1 MINYGLPKAVE
12 INGTEYDIR
21 SDYRAILDIV
31 EALNDV
37 NLNAREKAYV
47 VLEIFYPDIDD
58 MPYDDMQ
65 EAIEKCFEFIDG
77 GNRRKEGNAPKVVD
91 WSKDFPLIIA
101 PINAVAGREIRADE
115 YCHWWTF
122 LAYYNEISGD
132 CTFAQVVRIRD
143 KDARGKSLD
152 KDERE
157 WKMRNLELVE
167 MPSQYTD
174 EEEEILKMW
183 GGING

>member
-12 INGTEYDIR
+12 VNGKERAIR
-21 SDYRAILDIV
+21 SDYRAILDII
-31 EALNDV
+31 EALNDP
-37 NLNAREKAYV
+37 NLRENEKAYV
-47 VLEIFYPDIDD
+47 VLDIFYCDMDD
-58 MPYDDMQ
+58 LKEEDLEP
-65 EAIEKCFEFIDG
+65 AINECFKFIN
-77 GNRRKEGNAPKVVD
+77 GNETRQQSKAPKLVD
-91 WSKDFPLIIA
+91 WEKDFSLIIA

-122 LAYYNEISGD
+122 LAYYNEINGD

-143 KDARGKSLD
+143 KQARGKSLD

-157 WKMRNLELVE
+157 WLNRNRELVE
-167 MPSQYTD
+167 LPSHYTD

-183 GGING
+183 GGVNG